1 MRWPDWWQWE
11 LEFTAHLEKRM
22 VQRSF
27 NETGLREMLFRAL
40 KYRADVVPG
49 RYVIETHFQDQ
60 DWQVIVEPDSEEQA
74 LVVITAYPVTR

>member
-27 NETGLREMLFRAL
+27 NETGLREMLSRAL

-49 RYVIETHFQDQ
+49 RYVIETRLQGQ